1 MTIDQ
6 VRARPVTAAPTRE
19 PFATLPVLLVA
30 AVVAALLVATSNR
43 YGYHR
48 DELYFRLLGQ
58 HPAWGYVDQPP
69 ATPLLAGLTRAL
81 FGDHLWALRLPS
93 ALAVAGAAILTALL
107 VREWGGGRAAQVLG
121 ALGVVAV
128 FPLAGGHVLATAT
141 LDLVLQAAVLLCVA
155 RALLRDPRWWLAAG
169 AVVGAG
175 LYVKYLVVL
184 TLLAVGVG
192 LLLAGPRRVLAS
204 RWLWAGVLLALV
216 VGAPNLVYQA
226 THHWPQLTMA
236 GAIERNKGAGSR
248 VSFLPLQLVMLGLFM
263 VPVWVAGLVRLLRE
277 PGLRPVRA
285 MAVAYP
291 AACVLVL
298 VLGGQPYYT
307 LGLILALYA
316 AGCAPVVRWMARGQ
330 RVGRVGRI
338 GRVAAFTTAL
348 VLNVAMSVLV
358 ALPLLPVRVLAATH
372 LADANQVVADQIG
385 WPEYVRQIA
394 DVYRGLPAADA
405 SRAVIVTANYGEA
418 GALDRFGT
426 GLPPVH
432 SAHNALWFLGRPAE
446 DRTVVILVGFADA
459 GPRLA
464 WFGSC
469 RVAARLDNGV
479 GIPNEEQSNDV
490 KVCHDPVRPWSQ
502 LWPDLRHYD

>member
-1 MTIDQ
+1 MAVDQ
-6 VRARPVTAAPTRE
+6 VRGTRPTTQAPERE

-30 AVVAALLVATSNR
+30 AATAALLVATSSR

-48 DELYFRLLGQ
+48 DELYFRLLGE

-69 ATPLLAGLTRAL
+69 AAPLLAELTRVL
-81 FGDHLWALRLPS
+81 FGDHLWAVRLPS
-93 ALAVAGAAILTALL
+93 ALAVAVAAILSALL

-121 ALGVVAV
+121 ALGMVTV

-155 RALLRDPRWWLAAG
+155 RALLRDPRWWLAVG
-169 AVVGAG
+169 VVVGAG
-175 LYVKYLVVL
+175 LYVKYLIVL
-184 TLLAVGVG
+184 TLLAVGAG
-192 LLLAGPRRVLAS
+192 LLLAGPRRALVS

-236 GAIERNKGAGSR
+236 GAIERDKGAGSR
-248 VSFLPLQLVMLGLFM
+248 ISFVPLQLVMLGLFM

-285 MAVAYP
+285 IAVAYP
-291 AACVLVL
+291 VACVLVL

-307 LGLILALYA
+307 LGLMLALYA
-316 AGCAPVVRWMARGQ
+316 AGCVPAVRWMERGRQ
-330 RVGRVGRI
+330 RGRQR
-338 GRVAAFTTAL
+338 GRVAWFCAAL
-348 VLNVAMSVLV
+348 VLNVALSVLV
-358 ALPLLPVRVLAATH
+358 ALPLLPVRAVAASH
-372 LADANQVVADQIG
+372 LADANQVVGDQIG
-385 WPEYVRQIA
+385 WPEYVRQIE
-394 DVYRGLPAADA
+394 DVYRGLPSADA
-405 SRAVIVTANYGEA
+405 SRAVILTANYGEA

-432 SAHNALWFLGRPAE
+432 SGHNELWFLGRPAQ

-459 GPRLA
+459 EPRLA
-464 WFGSC
+464 WFGTC
-469 RVAARLDNGV
+469 RVAAHLDNGV
-479 GIPNEEQSNDV
+479 GVPNEEQDNDV
-490 KVCHDPVRPWSQ
+490 KVCRDPSRPWSR